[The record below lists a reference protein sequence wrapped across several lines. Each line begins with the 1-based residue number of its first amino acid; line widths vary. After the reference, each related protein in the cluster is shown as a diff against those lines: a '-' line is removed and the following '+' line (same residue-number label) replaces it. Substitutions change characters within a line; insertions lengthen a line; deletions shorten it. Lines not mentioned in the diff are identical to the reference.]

1 MSIICTPF
9 EQECVL
15 IPQKTMFV
23 ERGWM
28 HINARTPQEVMAQC
42 GSVSHQKLRLCVY
55 ANDEK
60 MFLDAEGAAELC
72 RFLHVDQKIHARDRI
87 VVPVLPC
94 DYSICMLASMLNIQ
108 YVEVVMGN
116 PLFEQGIVR
125 PDIVQHIIQDTEI
138 KMIAGGR
145 FDADAVNQ
153 LISWGIIGVHQY
165 QRETA

>member
-9 EQECVL
+9 EQECAL

-23 ERGWM
+23 ERDWM

-60 MFLDAEGAAELC
+60 MFLDAEGTAELC
-72 RFLHVDQKIHARDRI
+72 RFLHVDQKIHVRDRI
-87 VVPVLPC
+87 IVPVLPC

-108 YVEVVMGN
+108 YVEVVMGH
-116 PLFEQGIVR
+116 PLFERGIVR
-125 PDIVQHIIQDTEI
+125 SDVVQHIIQDTEI

-145 FDADAVNQ
+145 FDADTVN
-153 LISWGIIGVHQY
+153 LLMSWGIIGVHQY